1 MSIDLLSGYPV
12 VIEQA
17 VQWAEMDSFQHVNNI
32 VYFRYFENARIAY
45 LERIG
50 WWGEVP
56 QTGIGPI
63 VASILARFRRP
74 LTYPDTVRIGA
85 RVTEVGEDRLT
96 MEHLIVSQARS
107 EIATE
112 GSSIVVCYD
121 YRALRKTP
129 IPDHLRRR
137 IEELEGRK

>member
-12 VIEQA
+12 VIEQS
-17 VQWAEMDSFQHVNNI
+17 VQWAEMDAFQHVNNI

-56 QTGIGPI
+56 RTGIGPI

-74 LTYPDTVRIGA
+74 LAYPDTVRIGA

-107 EIATE
+107 EITTE
-112 GSSIVVCYD
+112 GSSVVVCYD

-129 IPDHLRRR
+129 IPDHLRRK